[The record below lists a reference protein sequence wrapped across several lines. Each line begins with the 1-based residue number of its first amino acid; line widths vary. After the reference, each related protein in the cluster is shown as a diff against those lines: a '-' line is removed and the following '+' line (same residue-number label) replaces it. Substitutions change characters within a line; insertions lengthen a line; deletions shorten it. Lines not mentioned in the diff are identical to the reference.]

1 MRLVKMKNE
10 LDNKIWRTVSL
21 PADDHEKLE
30 EMSEEEDRPLNRQLA
45 RIINEVYLEFS
56 SSSSK

>member
-1 MRLVKMKNE
+1 MKNE
-10 LDNKIWRTVSL
+10 LNNKIWRTVSL
-21 PADDHEKLE
+21 PADVHEKLK

-45 RIINEVYLEFS
+45 RIINQVYLEFS

>member
-1 MRLVKMKNE
+1 MKNE

-21 PADDHEKLE
+21 PADVHEKLK

-45 RIINEVYLEFS
+45 SCLLYTSPSPRD
-56 SSSSK
+56 

>member
-1 MRLVKMKNE
+1 MKNE

-21 PADDHEKLE
+21 PADVHEKLRK
-30 EMSEEEDRPLNRQLA
+30 MSEEEDRPLNRQLA

-56 SSSSK
+56 SNSSK